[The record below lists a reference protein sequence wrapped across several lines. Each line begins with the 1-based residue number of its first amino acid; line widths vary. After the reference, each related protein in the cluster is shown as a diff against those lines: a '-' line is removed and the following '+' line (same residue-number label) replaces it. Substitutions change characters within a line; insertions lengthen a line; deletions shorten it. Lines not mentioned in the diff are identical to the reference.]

1 MRNDLAMA
9 SNLPLNTNENK
20 VISPEVKENILV
32 KNETIS
38 TNNATYMWTTQLNPN
53 AITTGFY
60 ILAGLSSLI
69 IVYFIFKAIRLRR
82 RNYKVRR
89 YGVIASR
96 EDVEMTPLENEDD
109 DEDSTVFDISM
120 KTHTRS

>member
-1 MRNDLAMA
+1 MA
-9 SNLPLNTNENK
+9 SNLPLNINENT
-20 VISPEVKENILV
+20 VISPESKEKILV
-32 KNETIS
+32 KNETMT
-38 TNNATYMWTTQLNPN
+38 TNNALAVNNMWTTQLDPN
-53 AITTGFY
+53 AFTTGFY
-60 ILAGLSSLI
+60 IFAGLSSLI

-120 KTHTRS
+120 KTQTRS

>member
-1 MRNDLAMA
+1 MA
-9 SNLPLNTNENK
+9 SNLQLNINENT
-20 VISPEVKENILV
+20 VISPESKEKILV
-32 KNETIS
+32 KNETM
-38 TNNATYMWTTQLNPN
+38 TNNALTVNNMWTTQLDPN

-60 ILAGLSSLI
+60 IFAGLSSLI

>member
-1 MRNDLAMA
+1 M
-9 SNLPLNTNENK
+9 NLYENNFYYRK
-20 VISPEVKENILV
+20 KLLSI
-32 KNETIS
+32 TS
-38 TNNATYMWTTQLNPN
+38 TRDKTVLLQSHHQVE
-53 AITTGFY
+53 AIT
-60 ILAGLSSLI
+60 
-69 IVYFIFKAIRLRR
+69 LRR